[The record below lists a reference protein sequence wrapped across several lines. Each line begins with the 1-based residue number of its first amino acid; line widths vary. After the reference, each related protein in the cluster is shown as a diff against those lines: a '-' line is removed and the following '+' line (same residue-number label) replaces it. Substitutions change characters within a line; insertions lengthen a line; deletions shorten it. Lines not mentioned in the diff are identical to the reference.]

1 MRFSIVLL
9 ASAMMFA
16 AAGAAN
22 AASVEVRD
30 AVVRVIVIP
39 EERSDVKVDF
49 LATNPKLPIQVRHS
63 GGTTIIDGDLRH
75 RIARCHGHRGE
86 RPRVRVR
93 GVGEVG
99 EAAMPQVVIHT
110 PRAVVLSSNGAVFGS
125 IGRAGSIELQDS
137 GCSAWTVADVAGD
150 AAIRESGEG
159 SLRMGAAGR
168 LDVHLSGAAS
178 IHVVRVRQ
186 ALSAQLSGAGDVKVG
201 HLDGSLDAQ
210 VSGVG
215 RVRVEEGHASM
226 LHASV
231 SGVGGVDFGGTADS
245 LDAAI
250 SGFGSIRVRQVT
262 GPVTK
267 SISGAGHV
275 TVNERPA

>member
-1 MRFSIVLL
+1 MRPWIAL
-9 ASAMMFA
+9 FA
-16 AAGAAN
+16 CAAGLGAAGAAN

-30 AVVRVIVIP
+30 AVARVIVVP
-39 EERSDVKVDF
+39 EDRNDVKVEF
-49 LATNPKLPIQVRHS
+49 LATNPRLPLEVRTF
-63 GGTTIIDGDLRH
+63 GGSTVIDGGLRH
-75 RIARCHGHRGE
+75 RIAGCHNRHGDN
-86 RPRVRVR
+86 PSVWVR
-93 GVGEVG
+93 GVGGVD
-99 EAAMPQVVIHT
+99 AKAMPQVVIHA
-110 PRAVVLSSNGAVFGS
+110 PRAVVVSSNGAVFGS
-125 IGRAGSIELQDS
+125 IGRAASLDLQDS

-150 AAIRESGEG
+150 ATVKESGEG
-159 SLRMGAAGR
+159 SLRMGATGR
-168 LDVHLSGAAS
+168 LDVHLSGAAN

-186 ALSAQLSGAGDVKVG
+186 AMNALLSGAGGVQVG
-201 HLDGSLDAQ
+201 RLDGALDAH

-215 RVRVEEGHASM
+215 RVRVDDGHASM

-250 SGFGSIRVRQVT
+250 SGFGSIRVKQVT

-275 TVNERPA
+275 TVNDRPV